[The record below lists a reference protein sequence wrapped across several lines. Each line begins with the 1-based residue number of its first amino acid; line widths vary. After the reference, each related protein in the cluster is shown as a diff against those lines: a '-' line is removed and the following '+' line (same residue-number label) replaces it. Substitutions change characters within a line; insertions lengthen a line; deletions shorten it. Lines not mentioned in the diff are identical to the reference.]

1 MLTIHPSHAP
11 FMLTSDL
18 ALRVDP
24 IYEPIS
30 RYFYENP
37 DVADVFARAWF
48 KLMHRDMGPIVY
60 LGKDV
65 PKEELIWQDPIPAVT
80 QIMIV
85 LT

>member
-1 MLTIHPSHAP
+1 MP

-37 DVADVFARAWF
+37 DVLDVFARAWF
-48 KLMHRDMGPIVY
+48 KLMHRDRTNSTL

-65 PKEELIWQDPIPAVT
+65 LKKN
-80 QIMIV
+80 
-85 LT
+85 

>member
-1 MLTIHPSHAP
+1 MSAP
-11 FMLTSDL
+11 FMLDL

-30 RYFYENP
+30 RYFWKP
-37 DVADVFARAWF
+37 DVLADVFARAWF
-48 KLMHRDMGPIVY
+48 KLMHDMGPIVRY

-80 QIMIV
+80 Q
-85 LT
+85 

>member
-1 MLTIHPSHAP
+1 MLTTKSHAP
-11 FMLTSDL
+11 FITSDL

-37 DVADVFARAWF
+37 DVLADVFARAWF
-48 KLMHRDMGPIVY
+48 KLMHRDMGPIVRY

-65 PKEELIWQDPIPAVT
+65 LKRN
-80 QIMIV
+80 
-85 LT
+85 

>member
-1 MLTIHPSHAP
+1 
-11 FMLTSDL
+11 MLTSDL

-37 DVADVFARAWF
+37 DVLADVFARAWC
-48 KLMHRDMGPIVY
+48 LMHRDMGPIVRY

-65 PKEELIWQDPIPAVT
+65 PKN
-80 QIMIV
+80 
-85 LT
+85 